1 MRQVPTQKQEEIE
14 MQVISVKD
22 YTELQLEV
30 NWFLSTNVYYKQE
43 DTWFYVILGSRFIEM
58 SPVMIRIQ

>member
-1 MRQVPTQKQEEIE
+1 MP
-14 MQVISVKD
+14 VISVKD

-30 NWFLSTNVYYKQE
+30 NWFLSTNIYYKQE